1 MSDGQRDELAPL
13 SLTQEQLWFLTRLD
27 PASAFYNTT
36 ATWSLTG
43 PLDTGALHTALAR
56 TMDRQHMLRTAITE
70 SDGVP
75 RQGVVDGVPV
85 PLEVSDLTGLPEDE
99 RHPAADRLV
108 REEVHTPFDLHT
120 APLFRVRLIR
130 TAADEHV
137 MVFVMHHIVADGW
150 SLQVLVQEV
159 ADLYAAA
166 VTGAAVELDPLPR
179 QFADYAVQQR
189 ERLAGPRREK
199 LVSYWSERL
208 AGAPAVLELPAD
220 RPRPAEASFRG
231 DRYTFT
237 VPQETH
243 RELTALGRSA
253 GASPFMTC
261 LAAFAVLLSRWSG
274 QSDILLGTPVG
285 NRDRAEWTSVVGYF
299 ADTLVMRTELADD
312 PSFRELLARVRRSSL
327 DAFVHRDL
335 PFRAL
340 VEELKPE
347 RAPQRNP
354 LFQVMF
360 ILQNIPPRRRKVEF
374 AGLTM
379 ALREDVRTTSIFD
392 LRLDLFQSESG
403 LRGQLE
409 YNTDLFD
416 RTTVEQLAGRYLALL
431 ADACAAP
438 DTAVSAL
445 SLGAPPPA
453 DDFGAGFNDDLEEA

>member
-1 MSDGQRDELAPL
+1 MSDDRSNQSAPL

-36 ATWSLTG
+36 ATWDLTG
-43 PLDTGALHTALAR
+43 PLDLGALHTALER
-56 TMDRQHMLRTAITE
+56 TMNRQHMLRTAVTE
-70 SDGVP
+70 LDGVP
-75 RQGVVDGVPV
+75 RQSVEDGVAV
-85 PLEVSDLTGLPEDE
+85 PLTVSDLTALPEDE
-99 RHPAADRLV
+99 RAPAADRLV
-108 REEVHTPFDLHT
+108 SEEVHAPFDLRT

-166 VTGAAVELDPLPR
+166 VTGADLELAPLPK

-208 AGAPAVLELPAD
+208 AGAPGVLELPTD

-231 DRYTFT
+231 DRHTFT
-237 VPQETH
+237 VPQQTH
-243 RELTALGRSA
+243 LALTALGRSA

-274 QSDILLGTPVG
+274 QHDILLGTPVG
-285 NRDRAEWTSVVGYF
+285 NRDRAEWSSVVGYF
-299 ADTLVMRTELADD
+299 ADTLVMRTELTDD
-312 PSFRELLARVRRSSL
+312 PTFTQLLARVRRSSL

-340 VEELKPE
+340 VEALEPE
-347 RAPQRNP
+347 RAPHRNP

-392 LRLDLFQSESG
+392 LRLDLFQSEHG

-416 RTTVEQLAGRYLALL
+416 RTTVERLADRYLALL

-453 DDFGAGFNDDLEEA
+453 DDLGAGFNDDLEEA